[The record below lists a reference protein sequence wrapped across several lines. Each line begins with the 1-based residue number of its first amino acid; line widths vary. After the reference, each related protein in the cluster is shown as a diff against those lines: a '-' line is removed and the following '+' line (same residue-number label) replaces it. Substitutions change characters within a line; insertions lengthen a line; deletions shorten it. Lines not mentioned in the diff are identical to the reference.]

1 MAYHC
6 AQNIVSVELSQG
18 VKLVRETIMLAD
30 MSDTSPSGE
39 VGLQADIEWVLVD
52 SHLQEAGSDIR
63 ESEGKVNKLLKECV
77 VFLTVYFHWVHNED
91 SS

>member
-6 AQNIVSVELSQG
+6 AQNIVSAELSQG

-39 VGLQADIEWVLVD
+39 VGLQAD
-52 SHLQEAGSDIR
+52 R
-63 ESEGKVNKLLKECV
+63 E
-77 VFLTVYFHWVHNED
+77 
-91 SS
+91 